1 VDPVEGSVS
10 TSVTD
15 TAAANVEL
23 HADAI
28 PEIATAPAGEEIIQS
43 ALSTQTPSSYMVLIE
58 QPATEDEARDLV
70 DRLNAAGVSD
80 FLVFKNGANKGFIS
94 LGVFST
100 RANATNRQQGLDQL
114 GFTTFTVER
123 YE

>member
-1 VDPVEGSVS
+1 
-10 TSVTD
+10 
-15 TAAANVEL
+15 
-23 HADAI
+23 
-28 PEIATAPAGEEIIQS
+28 
-43 ALSTQTPSSYMVLIE
+43 MVLIE
-58 QPATEDEARDLV
+58 QPAASDETQDLV
-70 DRLNAAGVSD
+70 DRLDAVGVSD
-80 FLVFKNGANKGFIS
+80 FLVFRSGANKGFIS